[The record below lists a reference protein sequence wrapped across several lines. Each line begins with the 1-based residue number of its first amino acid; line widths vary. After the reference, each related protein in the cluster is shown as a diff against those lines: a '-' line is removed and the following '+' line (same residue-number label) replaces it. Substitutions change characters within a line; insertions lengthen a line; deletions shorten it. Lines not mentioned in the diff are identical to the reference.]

1 MKAMQASLIARV
13 TGGELVAGRRNALA
27 TSVAIDSREVEPGA
41 AFIAFSGENVDG
53 HAFIADALQRGARVL
68 IVTRADPEVV
78 EAVGADPRG
87 ELALVRVDD
96 PTAALQALAA
106 HHRDHL
112 TCAVVAITGSSG
124 KTTTKDLVR
133 AVLATR
139 FEVVATSGNR
149 NNELGVPL
157 TLLEAGASTGVVV
170 LEMAMRGLGQIARL
184 CEIGK
189 PVAGLVT
196 NVGQTHIELL
206 GSEQAI
212 ATAKAELVRAIPESG
227 RVFLN
232 GDDQWA
238 RAMADT
244 SAASVTYYGM
254 GEDAEVRAAE
264 VTTDAEGRPSF
275 TLETPEGSTP
285 VTVAIPGRH
294 NAYNAAAAASIGL
307 YLGLSLEEIA
317 RGLAEARPSSM
328 RMEVFESANGVTVI
342 NDAYNANPAAM
353 RAALRTLADFE
364 APGRRIA
371 VLGDMAELGSLSEL
385 AHFGLGEYSASLPLD
400 MLVTVGERA
409 SRIAE
414 GAVRAGLAQE
424 RVRSCAG
431 VEDGCEFLLEELR
444 AGDVVLVKASRV
456 VGLERVVE
464 GIINP
469 HVQA

>member
-1 MKAMQASLIARV
+1 MKAMKASLIARV
-13 TGGELVAGRRNALA
+13 TGGELVAGKRNALA
-27 TSVAIDSREVEPGA
+27 TSVAIDSRDVGPGS

-53 HAFIADALQRGARVL
+53 HAFLADALQRGARVL
-68 IVTRADPEVV
+68 VVTRDEPD
-78 EAVGADPRG
+78 AVAAVDTDPRG
-87 ELALVRVDD
+87 ELAMVRVDD

-112 TCAVVAITGSSG
+112 TCPVVAITGSSG

-139 FEVVATSGNR
+139 FEVVATTGNR
-149 NNELGVPL
+149 NNELGLPL
-157 TLLEAGASTGVVV
+157 TLLDAGPATGVVV

-184 CEIGK
+184 CEIAR
-189 PVAGLVT
+189 PEAGLVT
-196 NVGQTHIELL
+196 NVGQTHIEIL

-212 ATAKAELVRAIPESG
+212 ATAKAELVQAIPPSG

-238 RAMADT
+238 RTMAEA
-244 SAASVTYYGM
+244 SAAPVTFYGM
-254 GEDAEVRAAE
+254 GEDAEVRARDVA
-264 VTTDAEGRPSF
+264 TDAEGRPSF
-275 TLETPEGSTP
+275 TLETPAGS
-285 VTVAIPGRH
+285 VEASVSIPGRH
-294 NAYNAAAAASIGL
+294 NTYNAAAAASIGL

-353 RAALRTLADFE
+353 RAALRTLVDFDAE
-364 APGRRIA
+364 GRRVA

-385 AHFGLGEYSASLPLD
+385 AHFGLGEYVAGLSLDL
-400 MLVTVGERA
+400 LVTVGERA
-409 SRIAE
+409 ARIAE
-414 GAVRAGLAQE
+414 GAVRAGMPRESVLSCGDADDARGLLRE
-424 RVRSCAG
+424 TLRS
-431 VEDGCEFLLEELR
+431 
-444 AGDVVLVKASRV
+444 GDVVLVKASRV

-469 HVQA
+469 HV